1 MKHPPPEERPKG
13 YMEDQWIR
21 RQADYVRYLWESYQH
36 GHWNMDDAKYIWDD
50 AYKSLKGEFDDFRDK
65 HKEIEESRKVEEK
78 KLKVSN
84 AKDLLDRLCTGKQIL
99 DQQDEKELLYNLKAR
114 LYKRRFSNALKEL
127 TTKYDEIPATNE
139 GIGSG
144 AEMEDE
150 ETRQKKT
157 ITMIETV
164 SEEAYEQIPD
174 NLKLTEQD
182 IKRILP
188 GFKDQL

>member
-1 MKHPPPEERPKG
+1 
-13 YMEDQWIR
+13 
-21 RQADYVRYLWESYQH
+21 
-36 GHWNMDDAKYIWDD
+36 
-50 AYKSLKGEFDDFRDK
+50 
-65 HKEIEESRKVEEK
+65 
-78 KLKVSN
+78 
-84 AKDLLDRLCTGKQIL
+84 
-99 DQQDEKELLYNLKAR
+99 
-114 LYKRRFSNALKEL
+114 
-127 TTKYDEIPATNE
+127 
-139 GIGSG
+139 
-144 AEMEDE
+144 MEDE